1 VDALAALWERGG
13 LDQERHIAMA
23 AKDGRIDARDWSLL
37 AVLSV
42 LWGGSFFFNGLALKE
57 LPPLTLVLL
66 RVALAALILLPLV
79 RAYRIDFPSGFSGW
93 KPFFAV
99 AFFNNVLP
107 FSLIVM
113 GQTFIASGLASV
125 LNATTPLF
133 TVVVMAAAGE
143 ERLFARRVAGVIAG
157 LIGVVI
163 LRGGFGPEAAG
174 QGIGVLLCLSAA
186 ASYGVAALLARRQL
200 ANSPPLA
207 TATFQL
213 LASSAMMMLVAGFF
227 DRPWTLPMPGVTT
240 WLAVLGLAALS
251 TALAYIV
258 FFQILRRSGAT
269 NVMLV
274 TLLIPVTA
282 ILLGSLVLGER
293 ISLREIAGALVIG
306 SALLVIDGRVLKMFR
321 ADQPREA
328 V

>member
-1 VDALAALWERGG
+1 VAV
-13 LDQERHIAMA
+13 A
-23 AKDGRIDARDWSLL
+23 AKDGRIDARDGSLL

-66 RVALAALILLPLV
+66 RVALGALFLLPLV
-79 RAYRIDFPSGFSGW
+79 RAYRIEFPVGIASW

-133 TVVVMAAAGE
+133 TVVVMAVAGE

-157 LIGVVI
+157 LIGVII
-163 LRGGFGPEAAG
+163 LRGGVGLDAAG
-174 QGIGVLLCLSAA
+174 QGVGVLLCLAAA

-213 LASSAMMMLVAGFF
+213 LSSSAMMIFVAGFF

-269 NVMLV
+269 KVMLV

-282 ILLGSLVLGER
+282 ILLGYLVLGER

-306 SALLVIDGRVLKMFR
+306 SALLVIDGRVLKLFH
-321 ADQPREA
+321 AGQPRE
-328 V
+328 VV

>member
-1 VDALAALWERGG
+1 
-13 LDQERHIAMA
+13 MA

-37 AVLSV
+37 VVLSV

-66 RVALAALILLPLV
+66 RVVLGALFLLPLV
-79 RAYRIDFPSGFSGW
+79 RAYHIEFPEGIAGW

-157 LIGVVI
+157 LIGVII
-163 LRGGFGPEAAG
+163 LRGGFGLEAAG
-174 QGIGVLLCLSAA
+174 QGVGVLLCLAAA

-213 LASSAMMMLVAGFF
+213 LASSAMMVFVAGFV
-227 DRPWTLPMPGVTT
+227 DRPWTLPMPGMTT
-240 WLAVLGLAALS
+240 WFAVLGLAALS

-282 ILLGSLVLGER
+282 ILLGYLVLGER

-306 SALLVIDGRVLKMFR
+306 SALLVIDGRVLKMFH
-321 ADQPREA
+321 AGQPRE